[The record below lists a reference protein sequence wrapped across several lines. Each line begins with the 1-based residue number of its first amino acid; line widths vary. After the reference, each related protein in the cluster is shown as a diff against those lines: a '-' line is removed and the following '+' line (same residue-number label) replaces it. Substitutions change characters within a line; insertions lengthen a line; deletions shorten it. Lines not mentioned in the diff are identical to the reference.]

1 MIILGIH
8 DGHDSSA
15 ALMVNGKI
23 IYAAQEER
31 FSGLK
36 TDYGLPVG
44 AIKDCL
50 KSTGI
55 KAKDIDEIALGT
67 KYLNPVLMR
76 IKRNANFSVSNW
88 IEEQEKFWKP
98 KILDN
103 KKVSYWDTFKNKK
116 FKCDKIY
123 NYNGILNSY
132 MSSKDMEIFQ
142 KRRIEKISSFLKI
155 DKKKI
160 KIQLHEDCHK
170 YYSYFFFK
178 ERKNGIAITSEG
190 IGDYSNGSVSVI
202 KNENFKLISHN
213 RHNHLGH
220 IYQYITLL
228 LGMKPS
234 QHEYKVMGLA
244 PYSSSYELKKS
255 FKIFDDVL
263 KIKNLDIVFKKK
275 PKDLFYHFKEKLI
288 DCRFDGIAGGLQ
300 KFVEK
305 KLEEWF
311 LACSKKLSYKN
322 FYFSGGVAQNI
333 KAGMSL
339 NLSNKFSKILIP
351 PAAGDTS
358 ISIGACFKSA
368 SDYCEKNNK
377 SKSSF
382 IKPIENMYLGYQI
395 NKSEIKKY
403 ISEKKIKQKYF
414 VVENIKSKKIA
425 KEIFNGNIIGR
436 CVGKMEFG
444 LRALGNR
451 SILCDPRYFS
461 NINKINAKIK
471 KRDFWMPFTPTIL
484 DKDFD
489 KYIDNP
495 KKLDA
500 RFMSM
505 AFNTTAEGKKC
516 LGAAIHP
523 ADFTAR
529 PQKLEKKDNLSYY
542 ELIKEFKK
550 FSGVGALLN
559 TSLNL
564 HGLPIVRTVKD
575 AFYVFEN
582 SDLDILII
590 EDFFF
595 KKKSKI
601 NNFYN

>member
-8 DGHDSSA
+8 DGHDSSV
-15 ALMVNGKI
+15 ALMINGRI
-23 IYAAQEER
+23 VYAAQEER

-55 KAKDIDEIALGT
+55 KSEDINEVALGT

-76 IKRNANFSVSNW
+76 LKRNANFTVSDW
-88 IEEQEKFWKP
+88 IEEQEKYWKP
-98 KILDN
+98 NIFMN
-103 KKVSYWDTFKNKK
+103 KKISYWDTFKNKK
-116 FKCDKIY
+116 FKSDKIY
-123 NYNGILNSY
+123 DYKGILNSY
-132 MSSKDMEIFQ
+132 MSEKDMEIFQ
-142 KRRIEKISSFLKI
+142 KRRISKISSFLKI

-160 KIQLHEDCHK
+160 KIQLHENCHK
-170 YYSYFFFK
+170 YYSYYFYE

-190 IGDYSNGSVSVI
+190 IGDYSNGSVTVI
-202 KNENFKLISHN
+202 KNGNFKLVSHN

-244 PYSSSYELKKS
+244 PYASNYEIKKS
-255 FKIFDDVL
+255 FKVFDDVL
-263 KIKNLDIVFKKK
+263 KIKNLNIVFNKK

-305 KLEEWF
+305 KLEDWF
-311 LACSKKLSYKN
+311 LACSKKLSYKT

-339 NLSNKFSKILIP
+339 NLSKKFNKILIP

-368 SDYCEKNNK
+368 SDYCEKYNK
-377 SKSSF
+377 SKIKY
-382 IKPIENMYLGYQI
+382 IKPIESMYLGYQI
-395 NKSEIKKY
+395 DKREIEKY
-403 ISEKKIKQKYF
+403 IKEKKINKKYT
-414 VVENIKSKKIA
+414 VIKNINSKKIA

-436 CVGKMEFG
+436 CAGKMEFG

-471 KRDFWMPFTPTIL
+471 KRDFWMPFTPSIL
-484 DKDFD
+484 KEDFD
-489 KYIDNP
+489 KYIENP
-495 KKLDA
+495 KKLNA
-500 RFMSM
+500 KFMSM
-505 AFNTTAEGKKC
+505 AFNTTKQGQKC

-529 PQKLEKKDNLSYY
+529 PQKLEKKDNKLYY
-542 ELIKEFKK
+542 DIIKEFKK
-550 FSGVGALLN
+550 LSGVGALLN

-582 SDLDILII
+582 SDLDVLIV
-590 EDFFF
+590 ENYFF
-595 KKKSKI
+595 KKKK
-601 NNFYN
+601 